1 MSAIRKKR
9 PDIKRTDKEKEI
21 FSGKRTDLGVRI
33 RVFAS
38 FAIYMNLGSPFSCI
52 AHVDFSYL

>member
-1 MSAIRKKR
+1 MSVIRKKR

-33 RVFAS
+33 MCF
-38 FAIYMNLGSPFSCI
+38 C
-52 AHVDFSYL
+52 HVLPYI